1 MEAKTMGSFLA
12 ALRKAAGMTQR
23 ELAEQL
29 HVSDKAVSRWERDEC
44 APDLALIPVIA
55 EIFSVTCD
63 ELLRG
68 GRDRG
73 DQTGDP
79 AKADKQ
85 RQWILRKTRSKFI
98 SHTLLALLGPAL
110 GAVAAAGAVL
120 GFLRAVLGF
129 WLGAAGCLV
138 GAVVQLVL
146 WNGAV
151 LSLSDDRAG
160 DAAGLCR
167 YELLRR
173 TEGALLICAG
183 VLAALLP
190 LNGYTSRN
198 MLYLF
203 QGQLPTPYWS
213 QAAAT
218 GGGTVLLGLLLC
230 RALNP
235 ILARHAPVSLP
246 PETAK
251 ETVRRVRARSRVAW
265 TLAAALSA
273 TALVQGAVTL
283 IWPTAALINGAVCD
297 TVDEFRAVMST
308 NVPAPEVDFTNQE
321 LMALTQQRNENQSI
335 QFQSGLEG
343 RGQIR
348 NRDQEAVISYSL
360 RNQSVVFLRYTPQDG
375 DQFPAVEVVTYA
387 DAQSALDRSALR
399 QTCFL
404 ALYVLEAAAALVWA
418 LCRRRAAAPR
428 PAPPA
433 GP

>member
-160 DAAGLCR
+160 DEAGLCR

-203 QGQLPTPYWS
+203 QGQLPTPYWP
-213 QAAAT
+213 QAAAA

-235 ILARHAPVSLP
+235 ILARRAPVSLP
-246 PETAK
+246 LETAK
-251 ETVRRVRARSRVAW
+251 ETVRRVRAQSRVAW

-273 TALVQGAVTL
+273 TALVHGAVTL
-283 IWPTAALINGAVCD
+283 VWPTAALVHGAVYD
-297 TVDEFRAVMST
+297 TVDDFRAVMST
-308 NVPAPEVDFTNQE
+308 NLPAPEEDFTNQE
-321 LMALTQQRNENQSI
+321 LMALTQQLSENQSI
-335 QFQSGLEG
+335 QFQSEEG

-348 NRDQEAVISYSL
+348 NRDQETVISYSRL
-360 RNQSVVFLRYTPQDG
+360 NQSVVFLRYTPQDG
-375 DQFPAVEVVTYA
+375 DQFPAVEVVTAA
-387 DAQSALDRSALR
+387 DARSALDRSALR

>member
-160 DAAGLCR
+160 DEAGLCR

-190 LNGYTSRN
+190 LNGYTSLT

-203 QGQLPTPYWS
+203 QGQLPTPYWP
-213 QAAAT
+213 QAAAA

-235 ILARHAPVSLP
+235 ILARRAPVSLP

-251 ETVRRVRARSRVAW
+251 ETVRRVRAQSRVAW

-273 TALVQGAVTL
+273 TALVHGAVTL
-283 IWPTAALINGAVCD
+283 VWPTAALVHGAVYD
-297 TVDEFRAVMST
+297 TADEFRAVMST
-308 NVPAPEVDFTNQE
+308 NVPEPEEDFTNQE
-321 LMALTQQRNENQSI
+321 LMALTQQLSENQSI
-335 QFQSGLEG
+335 QFQSEEG

-348 NRDQEAVISYSL
+348 NRDQETVISYSRL
-360 RNQSVVFLRYTPQDG
+360 NQSVVFLRYTPQDG
-375 DQFPAVEVVTYA
+375 DQFPAVEVVTAA

>member
-29 HVSDKAVSRWERDEC
+29 HVSDKAVSRWERDAC

-120 GFLRAVLGF
+120 GFQRAVLGF

-160 DAAGLCR
+160 DEAGLCR

-190 LNGYTSRN
+190 LNGYTSLT

-203 QGQLPTPYWS
+203 QGQLPTPYWP
-213 QAAAT
+213 QAAAA

-235 ILARHAPVSLP
+235 ILARRAPVSLP

-251 ETVRRVRARSRVAW
+251 ETVRRVRAQSRVAW

-273 TALVQGAVTL
+273 TALVHGAVTL
-283 IWPTAALINGAVCD
+283 VWPTAALVHGAVYD
-297 TVDEFRAVMST
+297 TADEFRAVMST
-308 NVPAPEVDFTNQE
+308 NLPAPEEDFTNQE
-321 LMALTQQRNENQSI
+321 LMALTQQLSENQSI
-335 QFQSGLEG
+335 QFQSEEG

-348 NRDQEAVISYSL
+348 NRDQETVISYSRL
-360 RNQSVVFLRYTPQDG
+360 NQSVVFLRYTPQDG
-375 DQFPAVEVVTYA
+375 DQFPAVEVVTAA
-387 DAQSALDRSALR
+387 DARSALDRSALR

>member
-29 HVSDKAVSRWERDEC
+29 HVSDKAVSRWERDAC

-160 DAAGLCR
+160 DEAGLCR

-190 LNGYTSRN
+190 LNGYTSLT

-203 QGQLPTPYWS
+203 QGQLPTPYWP
-213 QAAAT
+213 QAAAA

-235 ILARHAPVSLP
+235 ILARRAPVSLP
-246 PETAK
+246 LETAK
-251 ETVRRVRARSRVAW
+251 ETVRRVRAQSRVAW

-273 TALVQGAVTL
+273 TALVHGAVTL
-283 IWPTAALINGAVCD
+283 VWPTAALVHGAVYD
-297 TVDEFRAVMST
+297 TADEFRAVMST
-308 NVPAPEVDFTNQE
+308 NVPEPEEDFTNQE
-321 LMALTQQRNENQSI
+321 LMALTQQLSENQSI
-335 QFQSGLEG
+335 QFQSEEG

-348 NRDQEAVISYSL
+348 NRDQETVISYSRL
-360 RNQSVVFLRYTPQDG
+360 NQSVVFLRYTPQDG

>member
-120 GFLRAVLGF
+120 GFQRAVLGF

-151 LSLSDDRAG
+151 LSISDDRAG
-160 DAAGLCR
+160 DVAGPCR

-190 LNGYTSRN
+190 LNGYTSLT

-203 QGQLPTPYWS
+203 QGQLPTPYWP
-213 QAAAT
+213 QAAAA

-235 ILARHAPVSLP
+235 ILARRAPVSLP
-246 PETAK
+246 LETAK
-251 ETVRRVRARSRVAW
+251 ETVRRVRAQSRVAW

-273 TALVQGAVTL
+273 TALVHGAVTL
-283 IWPTAALINGAVCD
+283 VWPTAALVHGAVYD
-297 TVDEFRAVMST
+297 TVDDFRAVMST
-308 NVPAPEVDFTNQE
+308 NLPAPEEDFTNQE
-321 LMALTQQRNENQSI
+321 LMALTQQLSENQSI
-335 QFQSGLEG
+335 QFQSEEG

-348 NRDQEAVISYSL
+348 NRDQETVISYCRL
-360 RNQSVVFLRYTPQDG
+360 NQSVVFLRYTPQDG
-375 DQFPAVEVVTYA
+375 DQFPAVEVVTAA

>member
-160 DAAGLCR
+160 DEAGLCR

-203 QGQLPTPYWS
+203 QGQLPTPYWP
-213 QAAAT
+213 QAAAA

-235 ILARHAPVSLP
+235 ILARRAPVSLP

-251 ETVRRVRARSRVAW
+251 ETVRRVRAQSRVAW

-273 TALVQGAVTL
+273 TALVHGAVTL
-283 IWPTAALINGAVCD
+283 VWPTAALVHGAVYD
-297 TVDEFRAVMST
+297 TADEFRAVMST
-308 NVPAPEVDFTNQE
+308 NLPAPEEDFTNQE
-321 LMALTQQRNENQSI
+321 LMALTQQLSENQSI
-335 QFQSGLEG
+335 QFQSEEG

-348 NRDQEAVISYSL
+348 NRDQETVISYSRL
-360 RNQSVVFLRYTPQDG
+360 NQSVVFLRYTPQDG
-375 DQFPAVEVVTYA
+375 DQFPAVEVVTAA

>member
-29 HVSDKAVSRWERDEC
+29 HVSDKAVSRWERDAC

-160 DAAGLCR
+160 DEAGLCR

-203 QGQLPTPYWS
+203 QGQLPTPYWP
-213 QAAAT
+213 QAAAA

-235 ILARHAPVSLP
+235 ILARRAPVSLP

-251 ETVRRVRARSRVAW
+251 ETVRRVRAQSRVAW

-273 TALVQGAVTL
+273 TALVHGAVTL
-283 IWPTAALINGAVCD
+283 VWPTAALVHGAVYD
-297 TVDEFRAVMST
+297 TADEFRAVMST
-308 NVPAPEVDFTNQE
+308 NLPAPEEDFTNQE
-321 LMALTQQRNENQSI
+321 LMALTQQLSENQSI
-335 QFQSGLEG
+335 QFQSEEG

-348 NRDQEAVISYSL
+348 NRDQETVISYSRL
-360 RNQSVVFLRYTPQDG
+360 NQSVVFLRYTPQDG
-375 DQFPAVEVVTYA
+375 DQFPAVEVVTAA
-387 DAQSALDRSALR
+387 DARSALDRSALR

>member
-160 DAAGLCR
+160 DEAGLCR

-203 QGQLPTPYWS
+203 QGQLPTPYWP
-213 QAAAT
+213 QAAAA

-235 ILARHAPVSLP
+235 ILARRAPVSLP

-251 ETVRRVRARSRVAW
+251 ETVRRVRAQSRVAW

-273 TALVQGAVTL
+273 TALVHGAVTL
-283 IWPTAALINGAVCD
+283 VWPTAALVHGAVYD

-308 NVPAPEVDFTNQE
+308 NLPAPEEDFTNQE
-321 LMALTQQRNENQSI
+321 LMALTQQRSENQSI
-335 QFQSGLEG
+335 QFQSEEG

-348 NRDQEAVISYSL
+348 NRDQDAVISYSL

-387 DAQSALDRSALR
+387 DARSALDRSALR

>member
-12 ALRKAAGMTQR
+12 TLRKAAGMTQR

-160 DAAGLCR
+160 DVAGPCR

-203 QGQLPTPYWS
+203 QGQLPTPYWP
-213 QAAAT
+213 QAAAA

-273 TALVQGAVTL
+273 TALVHGAVTL

-297 TVDEFRAVMST
+297 TADEFRAVMST

-321 LMALTQQRNENQSI
+321 LMALTQQRSENQSI
-335 QFQSGLEG
+335 QFQSEEG

-348 NRDQEAVISYSL
+348 NRDQETVISYSRL
-360 RNQSVVFLRYTPQDG
+360 NQSVVFLRYTPQDG

-387 DAQSALDRSALR
+387 DARSALDRSALR

>member
-120 GFLRAVLGF
+120 GFQRAVLGF

-160 DAAGLCR
+160 DEAGLCR

-190 LNGYTSRN
+190 LNGYTSLT

-203 QGQLPTPYWS
+203 QGQLPTPYWP
-213 QAAAT
+213 QAAAA

-235 ILARHAPVSLP
+235 ILARRAPVSLP
-246 PETAK
+246 LETAK
-251 ETVRRVRARSRVAW
+251 ETVRRVRAQSRVAW

-273 TALVQGAVTL
+273 TALVHGAVTL
-283 IWPTAALINGAVCD
+283 VWPTAALVHGAVYD
-297 TVDEFRAVMST
+297 TVDDFRAVMST
-308 NVPAPEVDFTNQE
+308 NLPAPEEDFTNQE
-321 LMALTQQRNENQSI
+321 LMALTQQLSENQSI
-335 QFQSGLEG
+335 QFQSEEG

-348 NRDQEAVISYSL
+348 NRDQEAVISYSRL
-360 RNQSVVFLRYTPQDG
+360 NQSVVFLRYTPQDG

-387 DAQSALDRSALR
+387 DARSALDRSALR

>member
-79 AKADKQ
+79 AKVDKQ

-120 GFLRAVLGF
+120 GFQRAVLGF

-160 DAAGLCR
+160 DEAGLCR

-190 LNGYTSRN
+190 LNGYTSLT

-203 QGQLPTPYWS
+203 QGQLPTPYWP
-213 QAAAT
+213 QAAAA

-235 ILARHAPVSLP
+235 ILARRAPVSLP
-246 PETAK
+246 LETAK
-251 ETVRRVRARSRVAW
+251 ETVRRVRAQSRVAW

-273 TALVQGAVTL
+273 TALVHGAVTL
-283 IWPTAALINGAVCD
+283 VWPTAALVHGAVYD
-297 TVDEFRAVMST
+297 TADEFRAVMST
-308 NVPAPEVDFTNQE
+308 NVPEPEEDFTNQE
-321 LMALTQQRNENQSI
+321 LMALTQQLSENQSI
-335 QFQSGLEG
+335 QFQSEEG

-348 NRDQEAVISYSL
+348 NRDQETVISYSRL
-360 RNQSVVFLRYTPQDG
+360 NQSVVFLRYTPQDG
-375 DQFPAVEVVTYA
+375 DQFPAVEVVTAA
-387 DAQSALDRSALR
+387 DARSALDRSALR

>member
-79 AKADKQ
+79 AKVDKQ

-120 GFLRAVLGF
+120 GFQRAVLGF

-151 LSLSDDRAG
+151 LSISDDRAG
-160 DAAGLCR
+160 DVAGPCR

-190 LNGYTSRN
+190 LNGYTSLT

-203 QGQLPTPYWS
+203 QGQLPTPYWP
-213 QAAAT
+213 QAAAA

-235 ILARHAPVSLP
+235 ILARRAPVSLP
-246 PETAK
+246 LETAK
-251 ETVRRVRARSRVAW
+251 ETVRRVRAQSRVAW

-273 TALVQGAVTL
+273 TALVHGAVTL
-283 IWPTAALINGAVCD
+283 VWPTAALVHGAVYD
-297 TVDEFRAVMST
+297 TVDDFRAVMST
-308 NVPAPEVDFTNQE
+308 NLPAPEEDFTNQE
-321 LMALTQQRNENQSI
+321 LMALTQQLSENQSI
-335 QFQSGLEG
+335 QFQSEEG

-348 NRDQEAVISYSL
+348 NRDQETVISYSRL
-360 RNQSVVFLRYTPQDG
+360 NQSVVFLRYTPQDG

-387 DAQSALDRSALR
+387 DARSALDRSALR

-404 ALYVLEAAAALVWA
+404 ALYVLEVAAALVWA

>member
-120 GFLRAVLGF
+120 GFQRAVLGF

-160 DAAGLCR
+160 DEAGLCR

-190 LNGYTSRN
+190 LNGYTSLT

-203 QGQLPTPYWS
+203 QGQLPTPYWP
-213 QAAAT
+213 QAAAA

-235 ILARHAPVSLP
+235 ILARRAPVSLP

-251 ETVRRVRARSRVAW
+251 ETVRRVRAQSRVAW

-273 TALVQGAVTL
+273 TALVHGAVTL
-283 IWPTAALINGAVCD
+283 VWPTAALVHGAVYD
-297 TVDEFRAVMST
+297 TVDDFRAVMST
-308 NVPAPEVDFTNQE
+308 NLPAPEEDFTNQE
-321 LMALTQQRNENQSI
+321 LMALTQQLSENQSI
-335 QFQSGLEG
+335 QFQSEEG

-348 NRDQEAVISYSL
+348 NRDQETVISYSRL
-360 RNQSVVFLRYTPQDG
+360 NQSVVFLRYTPQDG
-375 DQFPAVEVVTYA
+375 DQFPAVEVVTAA
-387 DAQSALDRSALR
+387 DARSALDRSALR

-418 LCRRRAAAPR
+418 LCCRRAAAPR

>member
-146 WNGAV
+146 WNGVV

-160 DAAGLCR
+160 DEAALCR

-190 LNGYTSRN
+190 LNGYTSLT

-203 QGQLPTPYWS
+203 QGQLPTPYWP
-213 QAAAT
+213 QAAAA

-235 ILARHAPVSLP
+235 ILARRAPVSLP

-251 ETVRRVRARSRVAW
+251 ETVRRVRAQSRVAW

-283 IWPTAALINGAVCD
+283 VWPTAALVHGAVYD
-297 TVDEFRAVMST
+297 TVDDFRAVMST
-308 NVPAPEVDFTNQE
+308 NLPAPEEDFTNQE
-321 LMALTQQRNENQSI
+321 LMALTQQLSENQSI
-335 QFQSGLEG
+335 QFQSEEG

-348 NRDQEAVISYSL
+348 NRDQDAVISYSL
-360 RNQSVVFLRYTPQDG
+360 RNQSVMFLRYTPQDG

-387 DAQSALDRSALR
+387 DARSALDRSALR

-428 PAPPA
+428 PAPPT

>member
-160 DAAGLCR
+160 DEAGLCR

-190 LNGYTSRN
+190 LNGYTSLT

-203 QGQLPTPYWS
+203 QGQLPTPYWP
-213 QAAAT
+213 QAAAA

-235 ILARHAPVSLP
+235 ILARRAPVSLP
-246 PETAK
+246 LETAK
-251 ETVRRVRARSRVAW
+251 ETVRRVRAQSRVAW

-273 TALVQGAVTL
+273 TALVHGAVTL
-283 IWPTAALINGAVCD
+283 VWPTAALVHGAVYD
-297 TVDEFRAVMST
+297 TADEFRAVMST
-308 NVPAPEVDFTNQE
+308 NVPEPEEDFTNQE
-321 LMALTQQRNENQSI
+321 LMALTQQLSENQSI
-335 QFQSGLEG
+335 QFQSEEG

-348 NRDQEAVISYSL
+348 NRDQETVISYSRL
-360 RNQSVVFLRYTPQDG
+360 NQSVVFLRYTPQDG

>member
-120 GFLRAVLGF
+120 GFQRAVLGF

-160 DAAGLCR
+160 DEAALCR

-190 LNGYTSRN
+190 LNGYTSLT

-203 QGQLPTPYWS
+203 QGQLPTPYWP
-213 QAAAT
+213 QAAAA

-273 TALVQGAVTL
+273 TALVHGAVTL
-283 IWPTAALINGAVCD
+283 VWPTAALVHGAVYD
-297 TVDEFRAVMST
+297 TADEFRAVMST
-308 NVPAPEVDFTNQE
+308 NVPAPEEDFTNQE
-321 LMALTQQRNENQSI
+321 LMALTQQLSENQSI
-335 QFQSGLEG
+335 QFQSEEG

-348 NRDQEAVISYSL
+348 NRDQETVISYSRL
-360 RNQSVVFLRYTPQDG
+360 NQSVVFLRYTPQDG
-375 DQFPAVEVVTYA
+375 DQFPAVEVVTAA

>member
-146 WNGAV
+146 WNGVV

-160 DAAGLCR
+160 DEAALCR

-190 LNGYTSRN
+190 LNGYTSLT

-203 QGQLPTPYWS
+203 QGQLPTPYWP
-213 QAAAT
+213 QAAAA

-230 RALNP
+230 RALNS
-235 ILARHAPVSLP
+235 ILARRASVSLP

-251 ETVRRVRARSRVAW
+251 ETVRRVRAQSRVAW

-283 IWPTAALINGAVCD
+283 VWPTAALVHGAVYD
-297 TVDEFRAVMST
+297 TADEFRAVMST
-308 NVPAPEVDFTNQE
+308 NAPEPEEDFTNQE
-321 LMALTQQRNENQSI
+321 LMALTQQLSENQSI
-335 QFQSGLEG
+335 QFQSEEG

-348 NRDQEAVISYSL
+348 NRDQDAVISYSL
-360 RNQSVVFLRYTPQDG
+360 RNQSVMFLRYTPQDG

-387 DAQSALDRSALR
+387 DARSALDRSALR

>member
-146 WNGAV
+146 WNGVV

-160 DAAGLCR
+160 DEAGLCR

-203 QGQLPTPYWS
+203 QGQLPTPYWP
-213 QAAAT
+213 QAAAA

-235 ILARHAPVSLP
+235 ILARRAPVSLP

-251 ETVRRVRARSRVAW
+251 ETVRRVRAQSRVAW

-273 TALVQGAVTL
+273 TALVHGAVTL
-283 IWPTAALINGAVCD
+283 VWPTAALVHGAVYD
-297 TVDEFRAVMST
+297 TADEFRAVMST
-308 NVPAPEVDFTNQE
+308 NLPAPEEDFTNQE
-321 LMALTQQRNENQSI
+321 LMALTQQLSENQSI
-335 QFQSGLEG
+335 QFQSEEG

-348 NRDQEAVISYSL
+348 NRDQDAVISYSL
-360 RNQSVVFLRYTPQDG
+360 RNQSVMFLRYTPQDG

-387 DAQSALDRSALR
+387 DARSALDRSALR

>member
-160 DAAGLCR
+160 DVAGPCR

-190 LNGYTSRN
+190 LNGYTSLT

-203 QGQLPTPYWS
+203 QGQLPTPYWP
-213 QAAAT
+213 QAAAA

-235 ILARHAPVSLP
+235 ILARRAPVSLP
-246 PETAK
+246 LETAK
-251 ETVRRVRARSRVAW
+251 ETLRRVRAQSRVAW

-273 TALVQGAVTL
+273 TALVHGAVTL
-283 IWPTAALINGAVCD
+283 VWPTAALVHGAVCD

-308 NVPAPEVDFTNQE
+308 NLPAPEEDFTNQE
-321 LMALTQQRNENQSI
+321 LMALTQQLSENQSI
-335 QFQSGLEG
+335 QFQSEEG

-348 NRDQEAVISYSL
+348 NRDQETVISYSRL
-360 RNQSVVFLRYTPQDG
+360 NQSVVFLRYTPQDG

-387 DAQSALDRSALR
+387 DARSALDRSALR

>member
-160 DAAGLCR
+160 DEAGLCR

-190 LNGYTSRN
+190 LNGYTSLT

-203 QGQLPTPYWS
+203 QGQLPTPYWP
-213 QAAAT
+213 QAAAA

-235 ILARHAPVSLP
+235 ILARRAPVSLP
-246 PETAK
+246 LETAK
-251 ETVRRVRARSRVAW
+251 ETVRRVRAQSRVAW

-273 TALVQGAVTL
+273 TALVHGAVTL
-283 IWPTAALINGAVCD
+283 VWPTAALVHGAVYD
-297 TVDEFRAVMST
+297 TADEFRAVMST
-308 NVPAPEVDFTNQE
+308 NVPEPEEDFTNQE
-321 LMALTQQRNENQSI
+321 LMALTQQRSENQSI
-335 QFQSGLEG
+335 QFQSEEG

-348 NRDQEAVISYSL
+348 NRDQETVISYSRL
-360 RNQSVVFLRYTPQDG
+360 NQSVVFLRYTPQDG

-387 DAQSALDRSALR
+387 DARSALDRSALR

>member
-85 RQWILRKTRSKFI
+85 RQWILRRTRSKFI

-160 DAAGLCR
+160 DEAALCR

-190 LNGYTSRN
+190 LNGYTSLT

-203 QGQLPTPYWS
+203 QGQLPTPYWP
-213 QAAAT
+213 QAAAA

-235 ILARHAPVSLP
+235 ILARRAPVSLP
-246 PETAK
+246 LETAK
-251 ETVRRVRARSRVAW
+251 ETVRRVRAQSRVAW

-273 TALVQGAVTL
+273 TALVHGAVTL
-283 IWPTAALINGAVCD
+283 VWPTAALVHGAVYD
-297 TVDEFRAVMST
+297 TVDDFRAVMST
-308 NVPAPEVDFTNQE
+308 NLPAPEEDFTNQE
-321 LMALTQQRNENQSI
+321 LMALTQQLSENQSI
-335 QFQSGLEG
+335 QFQSEEG

-348 NRDQEAVISYSL
+348 NRDQEAVISYSRL
-360 RNQSVVFLRYTPQDG
+360 NQSVVFLRYTPQDG
-375 DQFPAVEVVTYA
+375 DQFPAVEVVTAA

-418 LCRRRAAAPR
+418 LCRRRPATPR

>member
-29 HVSDKAVSRWERDEC
+29 HVSDKAVSRWERDAC

-160 DAAGLCR
+160 DEAGLCR

-190 LNGYTSRN
+190 LNGYTSLT

-203 QGQLPTPYWS
+203 QGQLPTPYWP
-213 QAAAT
+213 QAAAA

-235 ILARHAPVSLP
+235 ILARRAPVSLP
-246 PETAK
+246 LETAK
-251 ETVRRVRARSRVAW
+251 ETVRRVRAQSRVAW

-273 TALVQGAVTL
+273 TALVHGAVTL
-283 IWPTAALINGAVCD
+283 VWPTAALVHGAVYD
-297 TVDEFRAVMST
+297 TADEFRAVMST

-335 QFQSGLEG
+335 QFQSEEG

-348 NRDQEAVISYSL
+348 NRDQETVISYSRL
-360 RNQSVVFLRYTPQDG
+360 NQSVVFLRYTPQDG

-387 DAQSALDRSALR
+387 DARSALDRSALR

>member
-29 HVSDKAVSRWERDEC
+29 HVSDKAVSRWERDAC

-79 AKADKQ
+79 AKADRQ

-160 DAAGLCR
+160 DEAGLCR

-190 LNGYTSRN
+190 LNGYTSLT

-203 QGQLPTPYWS
+203 QGQLPTPYWP
-213 QAAAT
+213 QAAAA

-235 ILARHAPVSLP
+235 ILARRAPVSLP
-246 PETAK
+246 LETAK
-251 ETVRRVRARSRVAW
+251 ETVRRVRAQSRVAW

-273 TALVQGAVTL
+273 TALVHGAVTL
-283 IWPTAALINGAVCD
+283 VWPTAALVHGAVYD
-297 TVDEFRAVMST
+297 TVDDFRAVMST
-308 NVPAPEVDFTNQE
+308 NLPAPEEDFTNQE
-321 LMALTQQRNENQSI
+321 LMALTQQLSENQSI
-335 QFQSGLEG
+335 QFQSEEG

-348 NRDQEAVISYSL
+348 NRDQETVISYSRL
-360 RNQSVVFLRYTPQDG
+360 NQSVVFLRYTPQDG

-404 ALYVLEAAAALVWA
+404 TLYVLEAAAALVWA

>member
-29 HVSDKAVSRWERDEC
+29 HVSDKAVSRWERDAC

-160 DAAGLCR
+160 DEAGLCR

-190 LNGYTSRN
+190 LNGYTSLT

-203 QGQLPTPYWS
+203 QGQLPTPYWP
-213 QAAAT
+213 QAAAA

-235 ILARHAPVSLP
+235 ILARRAPVSLP
-246 PETAK
+246 LETAK
-251 ETVRRVRARSRVAW
+251 ETVRRVRAQSRVAW

-273 TALVQGAVTL
+273 TALVHGAVTL
-283 IWPTAALINGAVCD
+283 VWPTAALVHGAVYD
-297 TVDEFRAVMST
+297 TADEFRAVMST
-308 NVPAPEVDFTNQE
+308 NVPEPEEDFTNQE
-321 LMALTQQRNENQSI
+321 LMALTQQLSENQSI
-335 QFQSGLEG
+335 QFQSEEG

-348 NRDQEAVISYSL
+348 NRDQETVISYSRL
-360 RNQSVVFLRYTPQDG
+360 NQSVVFLRYTPQDG
-375 DQFPAVEVVTYA
+375 DQFPAVEVVTAA
-387 DAQSALDRSALR
+387 DARSALDRSALR

>member
-85 RQWILRKTRSKFI
+85 RQWILRRTRSKFI

-160 DAAGLCR
+160 DEAALCR
-167 YELLRR
+167 YELR
-173 TEGALLICAG
+173 G
-183 VLAALLP
+183 VP
-190 LNGYTSRN
+190 
-198 MLYLF
+198 
-203 QGQLPTPYWS
+203 
-213 QAAAT
+213 
-218 GGGTVLLGLLLC
+218 
-230 RALNP
+230 
-235 ILARHAPVSLP
+235 
-246 PETAK
+246 
-251 ETVRRVRARSRVAW
+251 
-265 TLAAALSA
+265 
-273 TALVQGAVTL
+273 
-283 IWPTAALINGAVCD
+283 
-297 TVDEFRAVMST
+297 
-308 NVPAPEVDFTNQE
+308 
-321 LMALTQQRNENQSI
+321 
-335 QFQSGLEG
+335 
-343 RGQIR
+343 RGH
-348 NRDQEAVISYSL
+348 
-360 RNQSVVFLRYTPQDG
+360 
-375 DQFPAVEVVTYA
+375 
-387 DAQSALDRSALR
+387 
-399 QTCFL
+399 C
-404 ALYVLEAAAALVWA
+404 
-418 LCRRRAAAPR
+418 
-428 PAPPA
+428 
-433 GP
+433 

>member
-120 GFLRAVLGF
+120 GFQRAVLGF

-160 DAAGLCR
+160 DEAGLCR

-190 LNGYTSRN
+190 LNGYTSLT

-203 QGQLPTPYWS
+203 QGQLPTPYWP
-213 QAAAT
+213 QAAAA

-235 ILARHAPVSLP
+235 ILARRAPVSLP
-246 PETAK
+246 LETAK
-251 ETVRRVRARSRVAW
+251 ETVRRVRAQSRVAW

-273 TALVQGAVTL
+273 TALVHGAVTL
-283 IWPTAALINGAVCD
+283 VWPTAALVHGAVYD
-297 TVDEFRAVMST
+297 TVDDFRAVMST
-308 NVPAPEVDFTNQE
+308 NLPAPEEDFTNQE
-321 LMALTQQRNENQSI
+321 LMALTQQLSENQSI
-335 QFQSGLEG
+335 QFQSEEG

-348 NRDQEAVISYSL
+348 NRDQETVISYSRL
-360 RNQSVVFLRYTPQDG
+360 NQSVVFLRYTPQDG

-387 DAQSALDRSALR
+387 DARSALDRSALR

>member
-120 GFLRAVLGF
+120 GFQRAVLGF

-160 DAAGLCR
+160 DVAGPCR

-190 LNGYTSRN
+190 LNGYTSLT

-203 QGQLPTPYWS
+203 QGQLPTPYWP
-213 QAAAT
+213 QAAAA

-235 ILARHAPVSLP
+235 ILARRAPVSLP
-246 PETAK
+246 LETAK
-251 ETVRRVRARSRVAW
+251 ETVRRVRAQSRVAW

-273 TALVQGAVTL
+273 TALVHGAVTL
-283 IWPTAALINGAVCD
+283 VWPTAALVHGAVYD
-297 TVDEFRAVMST
+297 TVDDFRAVMST
-308 NVPAPEVDFTNQE
+308 NLPAPEEDFTNQE
-321 LMALTQQRNENQSI
+321 LMALTQQLSENQSI
-335 QFQSGLEG
+335 QFQSEEG

-348 NRDQEAVISYSL
+348 NRDQETVISYSRL
-360 RNQSVVFLRYTPQDG
+360 NQSVVFLRYTPQDG

>member
-160 DAAGLCR
+160 DEAGLCR

-190 LNGYTSRN
+190 LNGYTSLT

-203 QGQLPTPYWS
+203 QGQLPTPYWP
-213 QAAAT
+213 QAAAA

-235 ILARHAPVSLP
+235 ILARRAPVSLP
-246 PETAK
+246 LETAK
-251 ETVRRVRARSRVAW
+251 ETVRRVRAQSRVAW

-273 TALVQGAVTL
+273 TALVHGAVTL
-283 IWPTAALINGAVCD
+283 VWPTAALVHGAVYD
-297 TVDEFRAVMST
+297 TADEFRAVMST
-308 NVPAPEVDFTNQE
+308 NVPEPEEDFTNQE
-321 LMALTQQRNENQSI
+321 LMALTQQLSENQSI
-335 QFQSGLEG
+335 QFQSEEG

-348 NRDQEAVISYSL
+348 NRDQETVISYSRL
-360 RNQSVVFLRYTPQDG
+360 NQSVVFLRYTPQDG

-387 DAQSALDRSALR
+387 DARSALDRSALR

>member
-160 DAAGLCR
+160 DEAGLCR

-203 QGQLPTPYWS
+203 QGQLPTPYWP
-213 QAAAT
+213 QAAAA

-235 ILARHAPVSLP
+235 ILARRAPVSLP

-251 ETVRRVRARSRVAW
+251 ETVRRVRAQSRVAW

-273 TALVQGAVTL
+273 TALVHGAVTL
-283 IWPTAALINGAVCD
+283 VWPTAALVHGAVYD
-297 TVDEFRAVMST
+297 TVDDFRAVMST
-308 NVPAPEVDFTNQE
+308 NLPAPEEDFTNQE
-321 LMALTQQRNENQSI
+321 LMALTQQRSENQSI
-335 QFQSGLEG
+335 QFQSEEG

-348 NRDQEAVISYSL
+348 NRDQDAVISYSL

-387 DAQSALDRSALR
+387 DARSALDRSALR

>member
-146 WNGAV
+146 WNGVV

-160 DAAGLCR
+160 DEAALCR

-190 LNGYTSRN
+190 LNGYTSLT

-203 QGQLPTPYWS
+203 QGQLPTPYWP
-213 QAAAT
+213 QAAAA

-235 ILARHAPVSLP
+235 ILARRAPVSLP

-251 ETVRRVRARSRVAW
+251 ETVRRVRAQSRVAW

-273 TALVQGAVTL
+273 TALVHGAVTL
-283 IWPTAALINGAVCD
+283 VWPTAALVHGAVYD
-297 TVDEFRAVMST
+297 TADDFRAVMST
-308 NVPAPEVDFTNQE
+308 NLPAPEEDFTNQE
-321 LMALTQQRNENQSI
+321 LMALTQQLSENQSI
-335 QFQSGLEG
+335 QFQSEEG

-348 NRDQEAVISYSL
+348 NRDQETVISYSRL
-360 RNQSVVFLRYTPQDG
+360 NQSVVFLRYTPQDG

-387 DAQSALDRSALR
+387 DARSALDRSALR

>member
-79 AKADKQ
+79 AKVDKQ

-120 GFLRAVLGF
+120 GFQRAVLGF

-160 DAAGLCR
+160 DEAGLCR

-190 LNGYTSRN
+190 LNGYTSLT

-203 QGQLPTPYWS
+203 QGQLPTPYWP
-213 QAAAT
+213 QAAAA

-235 ILARHAPVSLP
+235 ILARRAPVSLP

-251 ETVRRVRARSRVAW
+251 ETLRRVRAQTRVAW
-265 TLAAALSA
+265 MLAAALSA

-283 IWPTAALINGAVCD
+283 VWPTAALVHGAVYD

-308 NVPAPEVDFTNQE
+308 NLPAPEEDFTNQE
-321 LMALTQQRNENQSI
+321 LMALTQQLSENQSI
-335 QFQSGLEG
+335 QFQSEEG

-348 NRDQEAVISYSL
+348 NRDQETVISYSRL
-360 RNQSVVFLRYTPQDG
+360 NQSVVFLRYTPQDG
-375 DQFPAVEVVTYA
+375 DQFPAVEVVTAA

>member
-160 DAAGLCR
+160 DEAGLCR

-203 QGQLPTPYWS
+203 QGQLPTPYWP
-213 QAAAT
+213 QAAAA

-235 ILARHAPVSLP
+235 ILARRAPVSLP

-251 ETVRRVRARSRVAW
+251 ETVRRVRAQSRVAW

-273 TALVQGAVTL
+273 TALVHGAVTL
-283 IWPTAALINGAVCD
+283 VWPTAALVHGAVYD
-297 TVDEFRAVMST
+297 TADEFRAVMST
-308 NVPAPEVDFTNQE
+308 NLPAPEEDFTNQE
-321 LMALTQQRNENQSI
+321 LMALTQQLSEN
-335 QFQSGLEG
+335 
-343 RGQIR
+343 
-348 NRDQEAVISYSL
+348 
-360 RNQSVVFLRYTPQDG
+360 
-375 DQFPAVEVVTYA
+375 
-387 DAQSALDRSALR
+387 
-399 QTCFL
+399 
-404 ALYVLEAAAALVWA
+404 
-418 LCRRRAAAPR
+418 
-428 PAPPA
+428 
-433 GP
+433 

>member
-160 DAAGLCR
+160 DVAGPCR

-203 QGQLPTPYWS
+203 QGQLPTPYWP
-213 QAAAT
+213 QAAAA

-235 ILARHAPVSLP
+235 ILARRAPVSLP
-246 PETAK
+246 LETAK
-251 ETVRRVRARSRVAW
+251 ETVRRVRAQSRVAW

-273 TALVQGAVTL
+273 TALVHGAVTL
-283 IWPTAALINGAVCD
+283 VWPTAALVHGAVYD
-297 TVDEFRAVMST
+297 TVDDFRAVMST
-308 NVPAPEVDFTNQE
+308 NLPAPEEDFTNQE
-321 LMALTQQRNENQSI
+321 LMALTQQRSENQSI
-335 QFQSGLEG
+335 QFQSEEG

-348 NRDQEAVISYSL
+348 NRDQETVISYSRL
-360 RNQSVVFLRYTPQDG
+360 NQSVVFLRYTPQDG

-387 DAQSALDRSALR
+387 DARSALDRSALR

>member
-160 DAAGLCR
+160 DVAGPCR

-190 LNGYTSRN
+190 LNGYTPLN

-213 QAAAT
+213 QAAAA

-273 TALVQGAVTL
+273 TALVHGAVTL
-283 IWPTAALINGAVCD
+283 VWPTAALVHGAVYD
-297 TVDEFRAVMST
+297 TVDDFRAVMST
-308 NVPAPEVDFTNQE
+308 NLPAPEEDFTNQE
-321 LMALTQQRNENQSI
+321 LMALTQQRSENQSI
-335 QFQSGLEG
+335 QFQSEEG

-348 NRDQEAVISYSL
+348 NRDQETVISYSRL
-360 RNQSVVFLRYTPQDG
+360 NQSVVFLRYTPQDG

-387 DAQSALDRSALR
+387 DARSALDRSALR

>member
-120 GFLRAVLGF
+120 GFQRAILGF

-160 DAAGLCR
+160 DEAGLCR

-203 QGQLPTPYWS
+203 QGQLPTPYWP
-213 QAAAT
+213 QAAAA

-235 ILARHAPVSLP
+235 ILARRAPVSLP

-251 ETVRRVRARSRVAW
+251 ETLCRVRAQTRVAW
-265 TLAAALSA
+265 MLAAALSA
-273 TALVQGAVTL
+273 TALVHGAVTL
-283 IWPTAALINGAVCD
+283 VWPTAALVHGAVYD
-297 TVDEFRAVMST
+297 TADEFRAVMST
-308 NVPAPEVDFTNQE
+308 NLPAPEEDFTNQE
-321 LMALTQQRNENQSI
+321 LMALTQQLSENQSI
-335 QFQSGLEG
+335 QFQSEEG

-348 NRDQEAVISYSL
+348 NRDQETVISYSRL
-360 RNQSVVFLRYTPQDG
+360 NQSVVFLRYTPQDG
-375 DQFPAVEVVTYA
+375 DQFPAVEVVTAA

>member
-79 AKADKQ
+79 AKVDKQ

-120 GFLRAVLGF
+120 GFQRAVLGF

-160 DAAGLCR
+160 DVAGPCR

-190 LNGYTSRN
+190 LNGYTSLT

-203 QGQLPTPYWS
+203 QGQLPTPYWP
-213 QAAAT
+213 QAAAA

-235 ILARHAPVSLP
+235 ILARRAPVSLP
-246 PETAK
+246 LETAK
-251 ETVRRVRARSRVAW
+251 ETVRRVRAQSRVAW

-273 TALVQGAVTL
+273 TALVHGAVTL
-283 IWPTAALINGAVCD
+283 VWPTAALVHGAVYD
-297 TVDEFRAVMST
+297 TVDDFRAVMST
-308 NVPAPEVDFTNQE
+308 NLPAPEEDFTNQE
-321 LMALTQQRNENQSI
+321 LMALTQQRSENQSI
-335 QFQSGLEG
+335 QFQSEEG

-348 NRDQEAVISYSL
+348 NRDQETVISYSRL
-360 RNQSVVFLRYTPQDG
+360 NQSVVFLRYTPQDG

-387 DAQSALDRSALR
+387 DARSALDRSALR

>member
-190 LNGYTSRN
+190 LNGYTPRN

-213 QAAAT
+213 QAAAA

-273 TALVQGAVTL
+273 TALVHGAVTL
-283 IWPTAALINGAVCD
+283 VWPTAALVHGAVYD
-297 TVDEFRAVMST
+297 TADEFRAVMST
-308 NVPAPEVDFTNQE
+308 NVPEPEEDFTNQE
-321 LMALTQQRNENQSI
+321 LMALTQQLSENQSI
-335 QFQSGLEG
+335 QFQSEEG

-348 NRDQEAVISYSL
+348 NRDQETVISYSRL
-360 RNQSVVFLRYTPQDG
+360 NQSVVFLRYTPQDG
-375 DQFPAVEVVTYA
+375 DQFPAVEVVTAA
-387 DAQSALDRSALR
+387 DARSALDRSALR